1 MYSWK
6 SILSLTLAL
15 GLALSVGF
23 GGQAA
28 LAGLL
33 DDVGSAVGG
42 AASRVKKDLK
52 EAGQEMG
59 LVDKDALP
67 GGVASRVKKINQE
80 LDKAEKALT
89 QGAGGPRD
97 RAKRAEQNLQR
108 ANSYRLEIDKR
119 YQGKYSPDNPRIKA
133 ADRRLAKVEEK
144 VKAALAGEAGSATA
158 STSSP
163 PAGQTTATAAK
174 LPGGAKNRLGKVDK
188 ELAQVERVLGKSA
201 SADWRAKQADMHL
214 KAAQDYLDEIAKSY
228 PEAMGH
234 PQVQAAQ
241 ASLARARDKVAA
253 LQGKV
258 AADQSQKQKAA
269 ASAKDA
275 EALSQEWIDKLKPF
289 VSPNSGKELATYASD
304 DENLWRGWEA
314 LHAELAPLWDEYQ
327 KTDFSGGKSPELQA
341 LEKHLKRYL
350 DNYDGNHASYAKKKA
365 EAAANLG
372 QFVFSKTPPDPA
384 NPGGLAKSFKAG
396 DHIYALALATKP
408 WSEIYRSQK
417 NAQVRIDVLIDG
429 KKIHAQF
436 VELKKP
442 EYTARKYLVFEIAP
456 KEITAYS
463 DPDIVYGKTTATLR
477 QGPMEMLDHLS
488 KLAPGKHALDF
499 KIAYYGDTYVQ
510 GGFTIEGD
518 DFKVYQAMAQKAAGA
533 AAKSVTLP
541 QARMTNKALEAKMRQ
556 LAANAGWPEVYRL
569 NIIDKDW
576 WLDRMSGGNSP
587 VKSRHLAAAIMAKDG
602 DGYFYKVCTFH
613 QPRLITGA
621 WGALELTRTGD
632 RVPVAEENKDK

>member
-1 MYSWK
+1 M
-6 SILSLTLAL
+6 AL
-15 GLALSVGF
+15 GLALGAGF
-23 GGQAA
+23 WGQAA
-28 LAGLL
+28 QAGLL
-33 DDVGSAVGG
+33 DDVGSAMGG

-52 EAGQEMG
+52 EAGQEIG

-67 GGVASRVKKINQE
+67 GGVASRLKKINQE
-80 LDKAEKALT
+80 LDKAEKALA
-89 QGAGGPRD
+89 QGAGGPQD
-97 RAKRAEQNLQR
+97 RAKRAEQNVKR
-108 ANSYRLEIDKR
+108 ANTYRLEIDKS
-119 YQGKYSPDNPRIKA
+119 YKGKYSPDNPQIKA

-144 VKAALAGEAGSATA
+144 VQAASSGEASAAAPAA
-158 STSSP
+158 S
-163 PAGQTTATAAK
+163 AAGGQTTQASAK

-214 KAAQDYLDEIAKSY
+214 KSAQDYLDEIAKSY

-234 PQVQAAQ
+234 PEVQAAQ

-258 AADQSQKQKAA
+258 AAADSHKQKAA

-314 LHAELAPLWDEYQ
+314 IHAELAPLWDEYQ

-341 LEKHLKRYL
+341 VEKHLKRYL
-350 DNYDGNHASYAKKKA
+350 DNYDSNHASYANKKA
-365 EAAANLG
+365 EDAAKLG
-372 QFVFSKTPPDPA
+372 RFVFSKEPPDPA
-384 NPGGLAKSFKAG
+384 NPSGLTQSFKAG

-408 WSEIYRSQK
+408 WSEIYRSQN
-417 NAQVRIDVLIDG
+417 NAPVRIDVLIDG

-442 EYTARKYLVFEIAP
+442 AYLARKYLVFEIAP
-456 KEITAYS
+456 EKITAYS
-463 DPDIVYGKTTATLR
+463 DPDIVYGKSTATLR

-488 KLAPGKHALDF
+488 KLAPGKHSLDF
-499 KIAYYGDTYVQ
+499 KVAYYGDTYVQ

-541 QARMTNKALEAKMRQ
+541 PARMTNKALEAKMRE
-556 LAANAGWPEVYRL
+556 LTANAGWPEVYRL

-587 VKSRHLAAAIMAKDG
+587 VKSRHMAAAVMAKDG

-613 QPRLITGA
+613 QPKLITGA
-621 WGALELTRTGD
+621 WGELELTRTGD